1 MAECESGWMLM
12 GLRGMVGVVY
22 IRMRRRRNGADG
34 GGGPAPNRKRHRPRS
49 RSPPP
54 LPRPAARAP
63 TNPASNSIGAPS
75 IRTRSYRSLPSP
87 DVRPCRHPAQTSPVL
102 AGLGGGCV
110 ESACIG
116 DGVDSSG
123 PRADPP
129 HGEPTP
135 RTRAGSPSEPPAL
148 PATCSPASTPHSYVS
163 ARSNKETGSIQA
175 LPPLALGWMARYVL
189 LFSPV
194 FIHLERYHLSHPHP
208 PLTRASAHIHSL
220 HRRTH
225 SAISHQRIH
234 GWTQAGRQT
243 HPSAPQAARGHDRP
257 RAHDVIVGPRTHS
270 YAGTTR
276 TAHALLSSP
285 RPHTPGFAV
294 TSASQARLDGSGSCR
309 GVLLPP
315 PPLADLELCVCDLA
329 GYGGRD
335 VPAKLG
341 ARPSSLRARC
351 ISGQCRGP
359 CIRIAVRAP
368 AV

>member
-1 MAECESGWMLM
+1 MRE
-12 GLRGMVGVVY
+12 RVDVDGVA
-22 IRMRRRRNGADG
+22 GHG
-34 GGGPAPNRKRHRPRS
+34 GGGIYTYEEEEGRRGWGRDAPNRKRHRPRS

-102 AGLGGGCV
+102 AGLGGGRV

-123 PRADPP
+123 PRADPF

-135 RTRAGSPSEPPAL
+135 RTRAGSPNEPPAL
-148 PATCSPASTPHSYVS
+148 PATCFRTSTPHSCVS

-175 LPPLALGWMARYVL
+175 RPPLALGWMARYVL

-194 FIHLERYHLSHPHP
+194 FIHFERYHLSHPHP
-208 PLTRASAHIHSL
+208 PLTRASTRIHDH
-220 HRRTH
+220 HRQTH
-225 SAISHQRIH
+225 SAISHHRIH

-243 HPSAPQAARGHDRP
+243 HPSAPPQAARRHDRP

-276 TAHALLSSP
+276 TAHALLSSSP
-285 RPHTPGFAV
+285 PHTSGFAV
-294 TSASQARLDGSGSCR
+294 TSASQARLDGCGSCR
-309 GVLLPP
+309 GGASPTTTACRSENSVCVIS
-315 PPLADLELCVCDLA
+315 LAT
-329 GYGGRD
+329 GRD

-341 ARPSSLRARC
+341 ARPSSERDASRA
-351 ISGQCRGP
+351 S
-359 CIRIAVRAP
+359 AAAP
-368 AV
+368 VYV